1 MSEVLLQVRIIA
13 KNKVLFEGQARSV
26 SSHNT
31 VGNFD
36 ILPEHSSFI
45 SLIDKSVGYVDELG
59 VSQVLSI
66 NQGLIKVIDNQVII
80 LVELAS

>member
-13 KNKVLFEGQARSV
+13 KNKVLFKGQARSV
-26 SSHNT
+26 SSHNA

-59 VSQVLSI
+59 ISQVLSI
-66 NQGLIKVIDNQVII
+66 NQGLIKVINNQVII